1 MSGVVST
8 QFNVMVPHGKLAHC
22 IAFLE
27 NGLRS
32 IKRTPYHRI
41 LGKDFLH
48 HSKDLAGWIIDFHK
62 QATAAKIKLAAI
74 YLEMNGFTINTQQW
88 HCDVFGYK
96 QAGDIWELSWLAEW
110 DAEWDECFVLRGME
124 SVQQAFADF
133 FCDDRQPLGVKL
145 AAEVAEHLV
154 TARFME
160 LVAAAHKSAKR
171 RYAGLKGL
179 PILATAHDW
188 DTIHQ
193 SK

>member
-1 MSGVVST
+1 
-8 QFNVMVPHGKLAHC
+8 
-22 IAFLE
+22 
-27 NGLRS
+27 
-32 IKRTPYHRI
+32 
-41 LGKDFLH
+41 
-48 HSKDLAGWIIDFHK
+48 
-62 QATAAKIKLAAI
+62 
-74 YLEMNGFTINTQQW
+74 MNGFTINTQQW

-96 QAGDIWELSWLAEW
+96 KAGDIWELSWLAEW